1 MSKRLIDVLIKVTII
16 ILFLSGL
23 ICCFEMRRIL
33 SYILPGFSPMTHRM
47 WLVAMYICALPCFA
61 SLIPAWLIA
70 GNIGQNRSFCN
81 ENALYIKAIG
91 ILMAID
97 TALVAISDAALFV
110 IGRSFF
116 ALLISFSLIISIF
129 LAISIC
135 AFALSSMIK
144 NAAVLQDQS
153 DYTI

>member
-1 MSKRLIDVLIKVTII
+1 MSKKLIDILIKVTIL

-23 ICCFEMRRIL
+23 ICCIAMKRIL
-33 SYILPGFSPMTHRM
+33 NYILPGFSPMTHRI
-47 WLVAMYICALPCFA
+47 WLVALYICALPCFA

-70 GNIGQNRSFCN
+70 GNIGANRSFCN

-91 ILMAID
+91 VLMAIN
-97 TALVAISDAALFV
+97 TVIIAVADAVLYI

-116 ALLISFSLIISIF
+116 ALFISFSLIIAIF
-129 LAISIC
+129 LAISVC
-135 AFALSSMIK
+135 AFALSSLIN

>member
-1 MSKRLIDVLIKVTII
+1 MNKKLIDILLKVTII

-23 ICCFEMRRIL
+23 ICCFAMKRIL
-33 SYILPGFSPMTHRM
+33 NYILPGFSPMTHRM
-47 WLVAMYICALPCFA
+47 WLVALYVCALPCFA

-70 GNIGQNRSFCN
+70 GNIGANRSFCN

-91 ILMAID
+91 VLMAIN
-97 TALVAISDAALFV
+97 TVIIAVADAVLYI

-116 ALLISFSLIISIF
+116 ALFISFSLIIAIF
-129 LAISIC
+129 LAISVC
-135 AFALSSMIK
+135 AFALSSLIN